1 MGARPASPPPPRPRA
16 EPSLTGR
23 ALAPPPPA
31 RSYGHLTWEWAAGLR
46 GYAHPGVFAA
56 LFWLLRAARLDFA
69 WAVAKAPQLLQAAF
83 AAATDAQVHRLA
95 AVAFGRDAARWA
107 LACQALSWF
116 NAYCLPRTYSSSLEA
131 LLTALGARLLL
142 ELPFTRLASA
152 NAPPGSHW
160 LWRAAAE
167 ARWVAA
173 AAACVLVRPP
183 SALFWAAVAAHQ
195 VAVAPSPGARRRLLA
210 AGALLGG
217 GALAAGAALDRLAY
231 GRWVFAPWEFARFN
245 LFAGGS
251 AIYGSHP
258 WHWNFLS
265 GFPAMLASLLPLVA
279 AGLWRLP
286 PSQRPLAYLV
296 ALQLAVY
303 SLPAHKE
310 FRFLLPALQLA
321 TPLAGLGAQ
330 RLWWP
335 PSRGASRQGAAQR
348 RLIAVCLA
356 LQLPLLAYFLLLH
369 GRGQVA
375 VMELVRGWAARQPS
389 AADASVLFLTPCHAT
404 PYYAHVHRPLP
415 LRFLDCSPPGWA
427 PAVAALNADAAAWL
441 RLPDP
446 CPLAAPGEALTER
459 ACFERAPA
467 DYLERVLRLN
477 ARRHPALVVG
487 YAPAMAE
494 LAGVLGRHGY
504 ARRAA
509 LRNCLV
515 QTDGDAACS
524 IEAWERGA

>member
-1 MGARPASPPPPRPRA
+1 LGARPASPPPPRPRA

-173 AAACVLVRPP
+173 AAAC
-183 SALFWAAVAAHQ
+183 
-195 VAVAPSPGARRRLLA
+195 VAPSPGARRRLLA